1 MAYGGRALKTAM
13 RAADASG
20 ARIALVLG
28 DREIE
33 DGTVMV
39 RDLRSGEQNPCPM
52 GDVVAVVG
60 PVLAARAI
68 SEPPA

>member
-28 DREIE
+28 EREIDE
-33 DGTVMV
+33 NTVTV
-39 RDLRSGEQNPCPM
+39 RNLRTGEQNACPL
-52 GDVVAVVG
+52 GDVVQVVQS
-60 PVLAARAI
+60 VLAADRG
-68 SEPPA
+68 

>member
-33 DGTVMV
+33 ENSVMV
-39 RDLRSGEQNPCPM
+39 RNLRSGEQNPCPL
-52 GDVVAVVG
+52 GDVVDVVRS
-60 PVLAARAI
+60 VLAAG
-68 SEPPA
+68 

>member
-33 DGTVMV
+33 EDSVMV
-39 RDLRSGEQNPCPM
+39 RNLRSGEQNPCAL
-52 GDVVAVVG
+52 GDVVEVVRS
-60 PVLAARAI
+60 VLATG
-68 SEPPA
+68 